1 MKLDILVFAAH
12 PDDAELSC
20 AGTIMSHIQQG
31 KKVGIVDLTRGEL
44 GTRGTAATR
53 YDEAAAASKILGID
67 IRENLGFAD
76 GFFQNDNLHKLAVI
90 KKIRQYQPEIIL
102 ANAIHDR
109 HPDHGKGAKLVAES
123 CFLAGLIKIVT
134 LDENGQT
141 QAPWR
146 PKAVYHY
153 IQDTYIAP
161 DFVVDITPF
170 MEQKEAAIKAFKTQ
184 FHDPKSGE
192 PSTYISSSS
201 YLDAVK
207 SRATDIGKQVGFRY
221 AEGFTKT
228 RIIGVT
234 NLFDLK

>member
-20 AGTIMSHIQQG
+20 AGTIMSHIKQG

-53 YDEAAAASKILGID
+53 YQEAAAASKIMGISSRD
-67 IRENLGFAD
+67 NLGFAD
-76 GFFQNDNLHKLAVI
+76 GFFQNDSLHKLAVI
-90 KKIRQYQPEIIL
+90 KKIRQYQPEIVL

-109 HPDHGKGAKLVAES
+109 HPDHAKGAKLVAES

-134 LDENGQT
+134 LDEIGQT
-141 QAPWR
+141 QAAWR
-146 PKAVYHY
+146 PKSVYHY

-161 DFVVDITPF
+161 DFVVDITDF
-170 MEQKEAAIKAFKTQ
+170 IAQKEAAIKAFKTQ
-184 FHDPKSGE
+184 FHDPESDE
-192 PSTYISSSS
+192 PTTYISNVS
-201 YLDAVK
+201 YLDAVR

-228 RIIGVT
+228 RIIGVN

>member
-20 AGTIMSHIQQG
+20 AGTIMSHIKQS
-31 KKVGIVDLTRGEL
+31 KKVGIIDLTRGEL

-53 YDEAAAASKILGID
+53 YHEAAAASKILGLTM
-67 IRENLGFAD
+67 RENLGFSD

-90 KKIRQYQPEIIL
+90 KKIRQYQPEIVL

-109 HPDHGKGAKLVAES
+109 HPDHAKGAKLVAEA

-134 LDENGQT
+134 LDEIGQT
-141 QAPWR
+141 QAAWR

-161 DFVVDITPF
+161 DFVVDITDF
-170 MEQKEAAIKAFKTQ
+170 IEQKEEAIKAFKTQ
-184 FHDPKSGE
+184 FHNPESDE
-192 PSTYISSSS
+192 PSTYISNAS
-201 YLDAVK
+201 YLDAVR

-228 RIIGVT
+228 RTIGVN